1 MPEKN
6 GFAISDSEGLF
17 EMEMMADWWDGV
29 LAYDAD
35 RKYGGIVYVPRNK
48 TQRDIALIM
57 NPLVSV
63 TGQVVSKS
71 PGFKLKRAN
80 IAIYSAPDDKGH
92 TMILSSGEVDVD
104 LLLPPGRYK
113 AQVTAGTKM
122 GGGGGR
128 KSSRSLKTKLNLIS
142 DALKS
147 RYYHGQSCQ
156 GNRHLRWNSARSAG
170 YRKTHHGKPSK
181 ENGS

>member
-1 MPEKN
+1 
-6 GFAISDSEGLF
+6 
-17 EMEMMADWWDGV
+17 MEMMADWWDGV

-35 RKYGGIVYVPRNK
+35 RKYGGIVYVPRDK
-48 TQRDIALIM
+48 TPRDIALIM

-63 TGQVVSKS
+63 TGQVVSIS
-71 PGFKLKRAN
+71 PEFKLKRAN

-92 TMILSSGEVDVD
+92 TMILSSGDVDVD

-113 AQVTAGTKM
+113 IQVTAGTKR
-122 GGGGGR
+122 GGFR

-142 DALKS
+142 GALKS
-147 RYYHGQSCQ
+147 RYYLGQSFPENQ
-156 GNRHLRWNSARSAG
+156 HRRWNSARSAD